1 MGSQLSPFS
10 FMHLSQS
17 RTSNKRKPSDSLSS
31 TTQVSQKRRFSQP
44 PTLSPSHLR
53 SRNNNNSIPIISTEG
68 EPSDEFALSPNEPHF
83 QDIVDEIGSTFSSD
97 STESTSPST
106 IAPSMS
112 TETTEHSM
120 SDHVPITPFIKG
132 TFTRVRCPS
141 MTLEEKFHR
150 LFLGA

>member
-1 MGSQLSPFS
+1 MGSQPSPFS
-10 FMHLSQS
+10 FMQSSQS
-17 RTSNKRKPSDSLSS
+17 RTSNKRKLSDLPSS
-31 TTQVSQKRRFSQP
+31 TTQISQKRRLSQP
-44 PTLSPSHLR
+44 PILSPSPFR

-68 EPSDEFALSPNEPHF
+68 ELSDELALSPNEPHF
-83 QDIVDEIGSTFSSD
+83 QDIGDEIGSTYSSD

-106 IAPSMS
+106 IAPSSS

-132 TFTRVRCPS
+132 TSTRVRCPS
-141 MTLEEKFHR
+141 MTLEERLHR